1 MPPICQTTPSHLNV
15 NRSFQKRGWQ
25 DDQETDSIPGYQ
37 KYGRE
42 WFAVLTEANRATGR
56 HFQWLVNINATTT
69 WSVDEIKKKKAQ
81 LMKNLGRPETAG
93 LSAFWRLQINNENRD
108 LIHFHFMV
116 LDGFS
121 NNEQR
126 IMEVFKKAAKPL
138 GLKTLRFH
146 VEEVDLQHS
155 YLGYV
160 LKMRPEDKDKI
171 VLWAK
176 ELPRFTRAGV
186 IRYPWPPDWDSLPA
200 VSATHKGGMAKRFRK
215 RRNRVARVEEDTL
228 SYWITPQ
235 YRQHLKTLT
244 GKSDYEI
251 RKVVLENREFWEQQC
266 DSWHSQRPPDT
277 GLKER
282 LDQINAE
289 LLECF
294 RKRNAERKRDHHHS
308 SPTGLTTGP
317 GTTTLQYSGS
327 VPMQPQEP
335 QQEKKC
341 SETVTGPRSM
351 MKKEPGHSRN
361 RHLHRSVAMN
371 SPETRC
377 GRECNETMATRGSF
391 TENRPATDAL
401 PAMGCSP

>member
-56 HFQWLVNINATTT
+56 HFQWLVNINATTI

-93 LSAFWRLQINNENRD
+93 LSAFWRLQINNENRE
-108 LIHFHFMV
+108 LVHFHFMV

-121 NNEQR
+121 NDEQR
-126 IMEVFKKAAKPL
+126 IMEVFRKAAKPL
-138 GLKTLRFH
+138 GVKTLRFH
-146 VEEVDLQHS
+146 VEAVDLQHS
-155 YLGYV
+155 YLAYV
-160 LKMRPEDKDKI
+160 LKMRPEDKNKI

-176 ELPRFTRAGV
+176 GLPRFTKAGV
-186 IRYPWPPDWDSLPA
+186 IRYPWPTDWDGLPA

-215 RRNRVARVEEDTL
+215 RRNRIARVEEDTL

-235 YRQHLKTLT
+235 YRQHLKKIT

-251 RKVVLENREFWEQQC
+251 RKIVLENRDFWEQQC
-266 DSWHSQRPPDT
+266 DSWHSQRLPDI

-282 LDQINAE
+282 LDRIDAE
-289 LLECF
+289 LKDHF
-294 RKRNAERKRDHHHS
+294 RRRHCEPHEVTPQHSASSGPPAPPDTTEEPRLLIHRPGRSTRNH
-308 SPTGLTTGP
+308 PI
-317 GTTTLQYSGS
+317 Q
-327 VPMQPQEP
+327 M
-335 QQEKKC
+335 
-341 SETVTGPRSM
+341 
-351 MKKEPGHSRN
+351 HSR
-361 RHLHRSVAMN
+361 H
-371 SPETRC
+371 EY
-377 GRECNETMATRGSF
+377 
-391 TENRPATDAL
+391 PAPSRKHPYPSDAC
-401 PAMGCSP
+401 PPVVCSP